1 MKVTGS
7 LRASSW
13 LRSPA
18 WWAALL
24 GAAILALLL
33 AGCELF
39 PSNASA
45 LSEKKYAIV
54 IGIND
59 YIDPGINDLNYCV
72 ADANSI
78 STMLASAGWTVKLI
92 TAQSNESINKYATKS
107 KLKAA
112 FDNVP
117 QDAQTFLFYYSGHG
131 DGGYLPEEAYIIP
144 SDYNGNFNTII
155 SSEELSG
162 WLAGISANNK
172 VVILDSCFSGGF
184 VQAPDSLDAV
194 PGNYTKGNKSSPL
207 EMFLRFGELLSRNW
221 EARVSGPN
229 DPSALLVISA
239 AGWDEY
245 SYEKTDIGHGLF
257 TYYLLDAASSENG
270 KMKGDAD
277 GDNVLT
283 CLEAYNYASQKIDR
297 SSVWNNGS
305 STDFFPHISGGLRDF
320 ALIDKRGN

>member
-1 MKVTGS
+1 MRSEIKTMKQRPHKNMKVTGS

-117 QDAQTFLFYYSGHG
+117 QDAQTFLFYYSGH
-131 DGGYLPEEAYIIP
+131 
-144 SDYNGNFNTII
+144 
-155 SSEELSG
+155 
-162 WLAGISANNK
+162 
-172 VVILDSCFSGGF
+172 
-184 VQAPDSLDAV
+184 
-194 PGNYTKGNKSSPL
+194 
-207 EMFLRFGELLSRNW
+207 
-221 EARVSGPN
+221 
-229 DPSALLVISA
+229 
-239 AGWDEY
+239 
-245 SYEKTDIGHGLF
+245 
-257 TYYLLDAASSENG
+257 
-270 KMKGDAD
+270 
-277 GDNVLT
+277 
-283 CLEAYNYASQKIDR
+283 
-297 SSVWNNGS
+297 
-305 STDFFPHISGGLRDF
+305 
-320 ALIDKRGN
+320 